1 MSAVPQRPAA
11 PPTPEPKNGFGTTSL
26 VLALVGLVFTLTTI
40 TAFLAL
46 ILGGLAVLF
55 AFLGMARTRR
65 GRASNRKMNYFG
77 LGIGVVTFLLGLAG
91 MISFFQSLNE
101 LDTRMRDLDKQL
113 RAPAPPAAVRPAP
126 PAAPDDYNPAMTG
139 LPTTAL
145 PSSSAEDGAFTHS
158 TGEAP
163 PPRATT

>member
-11 PPTPEPKNGFGTTSL
+11 PPTPEPKNGFGITS
-26 VLALVGLVFTLTTI
+26 LALVGLVFTLTPI

-77 LGIGVVTFLLGLAG
+77 LGIGIVTFLLGLAG

-113 RAPAPPAAVRPAP
+113 RAPAPPAAARPAP
-126 PAAPDDYNPAMTG
+126 AAAPDDYNRAMTG
-139 LPTTAL
+139 LPH
-145 PSSSAEDGAFTHS
+145 DGAS
-158 TGEAP
+158 Q
-163 PPRATT
+163 